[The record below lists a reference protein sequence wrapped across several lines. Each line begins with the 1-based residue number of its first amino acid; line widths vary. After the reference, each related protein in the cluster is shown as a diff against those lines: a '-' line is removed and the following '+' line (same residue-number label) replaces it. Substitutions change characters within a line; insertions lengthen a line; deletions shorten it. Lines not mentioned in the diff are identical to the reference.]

1 MWPSTLTIIQFRL
14 NNTRSQVLEKAPNEI
29 AYGFTLN
36 DKIELV
42 QAERIVLLLDITRI
56 NITDAVVFI

>member
-36 DKIELV
+36 NKIELA
-42 QAERIVLLLDITRI
+42 QAKRIVLPLDVTRI
-56 NITDAVVFI
+56 NIIDAVAFT